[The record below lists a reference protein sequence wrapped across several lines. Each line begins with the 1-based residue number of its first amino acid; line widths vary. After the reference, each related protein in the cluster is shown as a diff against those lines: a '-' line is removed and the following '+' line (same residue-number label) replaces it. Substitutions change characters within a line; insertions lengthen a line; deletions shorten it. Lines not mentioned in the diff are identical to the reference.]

1 MKILTAIGNNLLR
14 ERLEE
19 ENFDVYKTDLQYQEA
34 VLHILKENN
43 KINILFLNSILPG
56 DLSIYEFINNIIK
69 INPKIKIIIIL
80 ENKNDKL
87 INYLNSKNIFD
98 IFYNNKTKIK
108 DLIFLLNTEKNNY
121 NKKTKNKNNK
131 KNKNK

>member
-1 MKILTAIGNNLLR
+1 MEKNYSKRRRKMKILTAIGNNLLR

-56 DLSIYEFINNIIK
+56 DLSIYEFINKNTKKEKHNCRIK
-69 INPKIKIIIIL
+69 GKKSFNF
-80 ENKNDKL
+80 
-87 INYLNSKNIFD
+87 NSNHFFSAIH
-98 IFYNNKTKIK
+98 
-108 DLIFLLNTEKNNY
+108 LLFFF
-121 NKKTKNKNNK
+121 
-131 KNKNK
+131 

>member
-98 IFYNNKTKIK
+98 IFYKIPKKIIIIKKQKIK
-108 DLIFLLNTEKNNY
+108 LI
-121 NKKTKNKNNK
+121 KK
-131 KNKNK
+131 

>member
-1 MKILTAIGNNLLR
+1 MEKNYSKRRRKMKILTAIGNNLLR

-87 INYLNSKNIFD
+87 INYLNPN
-98 IFYNNKTKIK
+98 
-108 DLIFLLNTEKNNY
+108 
-121 NKKTKNKNNK
+121 
-131 KNKNK
+131 

>member
-87 INYLNSKNIFD
+87 INYLNSKNIFQSCTFAID
-98 IFYNNKTKIK
+98 KG
-108 DLIFLLNTEKNNY
+108 EK
-121 NKKTKNKNNK
+121 
-131 KNKNK
+131 